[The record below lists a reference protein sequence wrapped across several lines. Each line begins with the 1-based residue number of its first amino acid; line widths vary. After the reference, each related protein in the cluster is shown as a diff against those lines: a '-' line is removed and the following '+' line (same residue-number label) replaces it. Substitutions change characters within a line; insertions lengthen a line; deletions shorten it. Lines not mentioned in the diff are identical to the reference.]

1 MNKYYRAYNVFN
13 TVLNLMYGEEREDG
27 YKPTQ
32 KEMIEAMDV
41 FVELVEK
48 SKSIEILEYLKEE
61 IITAYDISQKAT
73 DLNNE
78 VFAIWFNN
86 TTLTFEQK
94 SKIISGSHDQLQ
106 TLWSLN
112 RLLNSLIM
120 EFENDFILKVGSICD
135 DEDFTIT
142 NIKED
147 R

>member
-78 VFAIWFNN
+78 VFNI
-86 TTLTFEQK
+86 TPLTFEQK
-94 SKIISGSHDQLQ
+94 SKIISGSHYQLQ

-120 EFENDFILKVGSICD
+120 DFENDFILKVGSICD